1 MEATMHSALQIANE
15 IITRGARLNPPRYF
29 TPMQILKLVYLCH
42 GWMLGLYRRPL
53 IKDNVEAWKY
63 GPVIP
68 DLYHQLK
75 GYRDNPVTNPIMMM
89 TWPGMSPEPLDA
101 YESAI
106 IDQTL
111 SGYGQL
117 NGLQL
122 SQITHAPSTP
132 WSMTFRPDRL
142 GLVISDEV
150 ISDHYQ
156 RLYQERTRSN
166 GVGSAGQ

>member
-1 MEATMHSALQIANE
+1 MHSSLQIANE
-15 IITRGARLNPPRYF
+15 IIRRGAQANPPRYF

-53 IKDNVEAWKY
+53 IRDNVEAWKY

-68 DLYHQLK
+68 NLYHQLK
-75 GYRDNPVTNPIMMM
+75 AYRDNPVTAPIP
-89 TWPGMSPEPLDA
+89 TWNGMNTEPLDA

-106 IDQTL
+106 IEQTL

-122 SQITHAPSTP
+122 SQITHAPNTP
-132 WSMTFRPDRL
+132 WSMTFRPDQL
-142 GLVISDEV
+142 GLVISDEI
-150 ISDHYQ
+150 ISNHYQ
-156 RLYQERTRSN
+156 NLYQERTQQNAARSN
-166 GVGSAGQ
+166 G